1 MTAPETVETVCP
13 ECQNRFLVA
22 DGAAEATCP
31 QCSEHIVWRR
41 CLDTDQVFP
50 VLTKWTTWV
59 HPGCDSVHVVDLSV
73 KIQAPAEPQ
82 SAPSAPQAPVNAVLA
97 AQEVGG
103 PDQGQHVAPPPPFCL
118 VEDAQWV
125 EQNLRGQLMIDPVA
139 FGIAGPSAGPVAIA
153 WTRDVLDYT
162 LVPHPSA
169 EAADDAP
176 KRRFGR
182 RKAEPTPM
190 PILLTVTSRAGQHTI
205 TGYADMD
212 QLRANL
218 EERLRPVIEANRSA

>member
-1 MTAPETVETVCP
+1 MTAPELVEVVCP
-13 ECQNRFLVA
+13 ECQNHFQVS
-22 DGAAEATCP
+22 DGAAEANCP
-31 QCSEHIVWRR
+31 QCNEHVVWRR

-59 HPGCDSVHVVDLSV
+59 HPGCNSVHVVDLSV
-73 KIQAPAEPQ
+73 KIQTPD
-82 SAPSAPQAPVNAVLA
+82 QAPPPA
-97 AQEVGG
+97 APVAPVGEQPE
-103 PDQGQHVAPPPPFCL
+103 PDGTGAHVAPPAPFCL

-169 EAADDAP
+169 EAAADGP

-182 RKAEPTPM
+182 RKAESTPM
-190 PILLTVTSRAGQHTI
+190 PILMTVTSRAGQHTI
-205 TGYADMD
+205 TGYADID
-212 QLRANL
+212 ELRANM
-218 EERLRPVIEANRSA
+218 EERLRPIIEGNRA

>member
-1 MTAPETVETVCP
+1 
-13 ECQNRFLVA
+13 
-22 DGAAEATCP
+22 
-31 QCSEHIVWRR
+31 
-41 CLDTDQVFP
+41 
-50 VLTKWTTWV
+50 
-59 HPGCDSVHVVDLSV
+59 V
-73 KIQAPAEPQ
+73 KIQAPEQ
-82 SAPSAPQAPVNAVLA
+82 SQ
-97 AQEVGG
+97 Q
-103 PDQGQHVAPPPPFCL
+103 PDQPQQPVDAQPAPDAPGSPVAPPPPFCL
-118 VEDAQWV
+118 IEDAQWV

-169 EAADDAP
+169 ETAEAP

-182 RKAEPTPM
+182 RKADATPM

-205 TGYADMD
+205 TGYADID

-218 EERLRPVIEANRSA
+218 EERLRPVIDANRG

>member
-13 ECQNRFLVA
+13 ECQNRFLVP
-22 DGAAEATCP
+22 DGAAEASCP
-31 QCSEHIVWRR
+31 QCNEHIVWRR

-59 HPGCDSVHVVDLSV
+59 HPGCASVHVVDLSV
-73 KIQAPAEPQ
+73 KIQTPADQPPVQ
-82 SAPSAPQAPVNAVLA
+82 QAPIS
-97 AQEVGG
+97 GG
-103 PDQGQHVAPPPPFCL
+103 PVAQAPEADAADQGQHVAPPPPFCL

-169 EAADDAP
+169 ESTDAAP

-182 RKAEPTPM
+182 RKADPTPM

-205 TGYADMD
+205 TGYADID
-212 QLRANL
+212 ELRDNL
-218 EERLRPVIEANRSA
+218 EQRLRPVIESNRT